1 MASTSPVALD
11 DPTTVALAGPT
22 PPLVNVRVCLS
33 LIVTRPCRGAGCG
46 ARRTLN
52 IKPRQREVAGTSGL
66 VERIRHRHQPELG
79 SIRVVGRGATRT
91 GSPST
96 DATVSPDTRLR
107 LPAPPKQPQRQ
118 VNAAASAN
126 VNTLWR
132 WSLSLEA
139 ARSSS
144 TGASNP
150 GTIRCSSTVE
160 RTAGPSRAR

>member
-1 MASTSPVALD
+1 MASTSPVAHMSPLTSCSRA
-11 DPTTVALAGPT
+11 PNPE
-22 PPLVNVRVCLS
+22 PLVDVRVCLEPLDCDEAVS
-33 LIVTRPCRGAGCG
+33 GRRVWCPR
-46 ARRTLN
+46 ARAD

-66 VERIRHRHQPELG
+66 VERIGHRHQPELG

-132 WSLSLEA
+132 WSLSLKA

-150 GTIRCSSTVE
+150 GTIRCSST
-160 RTAGPSRAR
+160 RGTYG